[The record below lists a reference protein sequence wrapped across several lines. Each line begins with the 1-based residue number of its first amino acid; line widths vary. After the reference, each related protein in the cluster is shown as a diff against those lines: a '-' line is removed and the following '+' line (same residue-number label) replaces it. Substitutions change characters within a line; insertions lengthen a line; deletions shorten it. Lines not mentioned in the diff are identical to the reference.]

1 MTNIIKFFI
10 VGITGIMIGTSLKH
24 IFNKSTKKP
33 ITNEIAT
40 QTDLTYTEV
49 EQAIL
54 CKKDLDAINTGTYE
68 WKFI

>member
-1 MTNIIKFFI
+1 MINIVKFFI
-10 VGITGIMIGTSLKH
+10 VGITGIIIGKKFKY

-40 QTDLTYTEV
+40 QTDLTFTEV
-49 EQAIL
+49 EEAIL

-68 WKFI
+68 WKFV